1 MLEPPLGVVQPF
13 LAHALSQLAPTSPRA
28 SGTMSGPSS
37 DADEFADH
45 SALVPELR
53 EAILA
58 SETCPK
64 DADGTRR
71 VPLDEPAFLVRFLAC
86 AKGDVT
92 KSVARHN
99 AYWDA
104 RREFFGANDRPFDE
118 AKCLEI
124 RERMPFYLAP
134 EGALDAD
141 GRQLIFVRPTLLDWT
156 TLETDDALE
165 YVWYTYDRALAK
177 NTRGF
182 VIVGDMRGLNPSRLN
197 RAFMRKMAR
206 SLFGSMPVRIHA
218 ARICRQPF
226 VFGVV
231 WAFVRMLLPSKMAG
245 RVKILGET
253 YEEELFALLPRKSV
267 PESLGGTLKVD

>member
-141 GRQLIFVRPTLLDWT
+141 GRQLILVRPTLLDWT

>member
-1 MLEPPLGVVQPF
+1 M
-13 LAHALSQLAPTSPRA
+13 
-28 SGTMSGPSS
+28 
-37 DADEFADH
+37 
-45 SALVPELR
+45 
-53 EAILA
+53 
-58 SETCPK
+58 
-64 DADGTRR
+64 
-71 VPLDEPAFLVRFLAC
+71 
-86 AKGDVT
+86 
-92 KSVARHN
+92 
-99 AYWDA
+99 
-104 RREFFGANDRPFDE
+104 
-118 AKCLEI
+118 
-124 RERMPFYLAP
+124 
-134 EGALDAD
+134 
-141 GRQLIFVRPTLLDWT
+141 
-156 TLETDDALE
+156 
-165 YVWYTYDRALAK
+165 WYTYDRALAK